1 MEDQNEGRVAA
12 TTGSQFSGARPQ
24 EASGARRRK
33 GPKLA
38 VRLGLTVVGAAAVGA
53 TAVLAGCASMPKSE
67 IRAQL
72 LALEKNRAVA
82 DIGLESLTMRADLD
96 GEGAREYE
104 LVYLHVPVDPGYSG
118 PSRAPIVLVHGT
130 PDTLF
135 AWSPLIFG
143 EDGGPGL
150 AGPRD
155 VYAIEVIGHGIA
167 PGSGRGTTFERCAR
181 FVNAAV
187 DALGIEPAHIVGNS
201 YGGEFAWRA
210 ALNAPGDFASLT
222 IIDSSGYERRPEEF
236 LPEEVEMRENGLAGI
251 GYLINSRERIRTALE
266 PHYDVVPDGR
276 VDEVF
281 LVAEN
286 RDNWLAMVDLVRDE
300 EGWRQDE
307 IANITTPTLVVWGEN
322 DIAYDLDRFGRRFAE
337 DLPYSKLVVFP
348 DTGHYPHESRRREFL
363 ATIEDYYRQ
372 IEGVR

>member
-1 MEDQNEGRVAA
+1 MEEQIPQPVAA
-12 TTGSQFSGARPQ
+12 TTGAPVSSTPTDSAPGSG
-24 EASGARRRK
+24 GRK
-33 GPKLA
+33 GPKRAL
-38 VRLGLTVVGAAAVGA
+38 RLGLTIVGAVAVGA

-67 IRAQL
+67 IREQL

-82 DIGLESLTMRADLD
+82 AIGLESLTMRADLD
-96 GEGAREYE
+96 GQGTREYE
-104 LVYLHVPVDPGYSG
+104 LVYLHVPVDPAYTG
-118 PSRAPIVLVHGT
+118 PPRAPIVLVHGT

-135 AWSPLIFG
+135 AWAPLIFG

-251 GYLINSRERIRTALE
+251 GYLINSRERILTALE

-276 VDEVF
+276 VEEVF

-307 IANITTPTLVVWGEN
+307 IVNITTPTLVVWGEN

-337 DLPYSKLVVFP
+337 DLPYSTLVVFP
-348 DTGHYPHESRRREFL
+348 GTGHYPHESRRPEFL
-363 ATIEDYYRQ
+363 ATLEDYYRQ
-372 IEGVR
+372 IEGL